1 VEYRR
6 PEYGAWSG
14 VAGHVQDL
22 DDNALPGY
30 YVKLEGP
37 VPNLPA
43 RRAGED
49 PRINAIYGNDA
60 AWEQGYNPGAYQA
73 MEIRVQLFN
82 DRPGADGEYKAVS
95 EQVIVKLGGYAS
107 SSLGYVICTLNWEN
121 WP

>member
-1 VEYRR
+1 M
-6 PEYGAWSG
+6 WSG

-22 DDNALPGY
+22 DGNALPGY

-49 PRINAIYGNDA
+49 ARINAIYGNDA
-60 AWEQGYNPGAYQA
+60 AWEQGYNPAAYQA

-95 EQVIVKLGGYAS
+95 EQMIVKLGGYAS
-107 SSLGYVICTLNWEN
+107 ASLGYVTCTLNWED